1 MDSEAIK
8 HALKDILEQVAE
20 KARADAQQG
29 ESDISSIFEDE
40 QGPLPSLNVD
50 EVEEAIRNID
60 KATATKRG
68 AARLINSIMVAA
80 RFAARVSFPT

>member
-29 ESDISSIFEDE
+29 E
-40 QGPLPSLNVD
+40 
-50 EVEEAIRNID
+50 
-60 KATATKRG
+60 
-68 AARLINSIMVAA
+68 
-80 RFAARVSFPT
+80 